1 MADVVTIRGL
11 EHRYDRTHALRGVD
25 LTLGAGECLALLGPN
40 GAGKTTLVGAL
51 TGTLVPTAG
60 VVRVDGA
67 DPRRPATRRRLGVVH
82 QQAGLPR
89 TLTVR
94 ELVSGWAIRA
104 GRAPSAAEPVLAEL
118 GLGDLAGRRA
128 TELSGGQQRRLQLAM
143 ALVVDPTLLVLDEP
157 TVGLDTQARRR
168 FWATLTER
176 RDRGTA
182 VLLTTHQIEEAAA
195 VADRVVVLSDGYVI
209 AEGSPTGLTA
219 QLPDRTVTA
228 RTRVPESVLRTL
240 RTVLAEDQGM
250 VLGAFAALLALEP
263 DIEIV
268 ATAADGDAALAAVLA
283 ARPDV
288 LLTDIEMPGRS
299 GLDVA
304 AELARRGVATRV
316 VIVTT
321 FARSGYLRR
330 ALDAG
335 VAGYV
340 LKDAPVEQLVD
351 TLRRVHAGQRV
362 IAPELAVA
370 AWDTGD
376 PLTDRERDVL
386 RAAADGS
393 PNAEIAAR
401 LHLAEGTVR
410 NYLSSAIA
418 KLGARNRTE
427 AAATA
432 RARGWL

>member
-1 MADVVTIRGL
+1 MTI
-11 EHRYDRTHALRGVD
+11 
-25 LTLGAGECLALLGPN
+25 
-40 GAGKTTLVGAL
+40 
-51 TGTLVPTAG
+51 
-60 VVRVDGA
+60 
-67 DPRRPATRRRLGVVH
+67 
-82 QQAGLPR
+82 
-89 TLTVR
+89 
-94 ELVSGWAIRA
+94 
-104 GRAPSAAEPVLAEL
+104 
-118 GLGDLAGRRA
+118 
-128 TELSGGQQRRLQLAM
+128 
-143 ALVVDPTLLVLDEP
+143 
-157 TVGLDTQARRR
+157 
-168 FWATLTER
+168 
-176 RDRGTA
+176 
-182 VLLTTHQIEEAAA
+182 
-195 VADRVVVLSDGYVI
+195 
-209 AEGSPTGLTA
+209 
-219 QLPDRTVTA
+219 
-228 RTRVPESVLRTL
+228 

-250 VLGAFAALLALEP
+250 LGAFASLLALEP
-263 DIEIV
+263 DIEVV
-268 ATAADGDAALAAVLA
+268 ATAADGDEALAAVMDA
-283 ARPDV
+283 QPDV

-304 AELARRGVATRV
+304 AELARRGAPTRV

-351 TLRRVHAGQRV
+351 TLRRVHSGQRV

-370 AWDTGD
+370 AWDGDD
-376 PLTDRERDVL
+376 PLTERERDVL
-386 RAAADGS
+386 RNAADGR

-432 RARGWL
+432 RERGWL